1 MGGHL
6 SHLEREEN
14 LEKLDAS
21 CGPIRGNIYR
31 HDEKIVDGY
40 LGIPYAKPPIG
51 DLRFKK
57 PVPADIWTETKNCTK
72 YGPRCP
78 QSGAFPE
85 MIKFQKDDI
94 PDEANCLN
102 LNVFA
107 PRWESEEFKTTG
119 RPVMVFVHGGGFE
132 LSASRDYCDYSVSGT
147 LPLKDVV
154 VVTLN
159 YRVGILGFFSTEDY
173 LCRGNFGLW
182 DQTLALKWIQNHIR
196 SFGGDPNNVTVF
208 GQSAGGVSADMLSL
222 SPHSRDLF
230 HRVIPMSGN
239 ALGEFACRPC
249 RNQAKVCLEYIK
261 HIGYKGSDDSQQIL
275 NWLKHKPIEE
285 MDKLAGFQLPV
296 TGFFLYQPIIDGEF
310 LPKPLDELRKEAPKK
325 SVMVGVAEQEGLFFL
340 FPGDSRPAD
349 QILKEMIWASYKED
363 TGEKY
368 EEIRKKVYDFYTK
381 DIDPNDEKRLNERLV
396 DFLGDTV
403 NSGGAIATAQASAKY
418 GNDVWF
424 YVFDYVNQRGFG
436 ELEQV
441 LPFVGPTHCTDL
453 RYILGEGLYS
463 KFNPDD
469 ADWEMIDRMT
479 TMYANFAKYGNPNG
493 KNGPSYWE
501 PYTLDHPERHYRIA
515 YPRGEMREEY
525 LKGRWEFIKKNREN
539 NKNLEEV
546 AYGK

>member
-6 SHLEREEN
+6 SHLEREEHP
-14 LEKLDAS
+14 EKLDAS
-21 CGPIRGNIYR
+21 CGPIRGNVYR
-31 HDEKIVDGY
+31 HDTKIVDGY

-51 DLRFKK
+51 ELRFKK

-85 MIKFQKDDI
+85 MIKFHKDDI

-107 PRWESEEFKTTG
+107 PRWESDEFKTSG
-119 RPVMVFVHGGGFE
+119 RPVMVYVHGGGFE
-132 LSASRDYCDYSVSGT
+132 LSAPRDYCHYSVSGT

-159 YRVGILGFFSTEDY
+159 YRVGILGFFSTGDD

-208 GQSAGGVSADMLSL
+208 GQSAGGVSVDMLSL
-222 SPHSRDLF
+222 SPHPRDLF
-230 HRVIPMSGN
+230 HRVVPMSGN
-239 ALGEFACRPC
+239 ALCEFACRTC
-249 RNQAKVCLEYIK
+249 RNEAKACLEYIK
-261 HIGYKGSDDSQQIL
+261 HIGYKGSDDSQEIL

-285 MDKLAGFQLPV
+285 MDKLTGYQLPV
-296 TGFFLYQPIIDGEF
+296 TGYFIYQPNIDGDF
-310 LPKPLDELRKEAPKK
+310 LSKPLDELRKEAPKK
-325 SVMVGVAEQEGLFFL
+325 SVMVGVAEHEGLFFSL
-340 FPGDSRPAD
+340 TGDPRPAD
-349 QILKEMIWASYKED
+349 QILKEMICVSYKED
-363 TGEKY
+363 TGEKF
-368 EEIRKKVYDFYTK
+368 EENRKKVYEFYAK
-381 DIDPNDEKRLNERLV
+381 NVDPNDEAKLKEKLV
-396 DFLGDTV
+396 DFLGDTIF
-403 NSGGAIATAQASAKY
+403 NGGTIACAQASVKY
-418 GNDVWF
+418 GNEVWF
-424 YVFDYVNQRGFG
+424 YVFDYVNPRGFG

-463 KFNPDD
+463 EFKPDD
-469 ADWEMIDRMT
+469 ADWEMIETMT

-493 KNGPSYWE
+493 KNGPSHWE
-501 PYTLDHPERHYRIA
+501 PYTMDHPERHYRIA

-525 LKGRWEFIKKNREN
+525 HKGRWEFIKMIRDN

-546 AYGK
+546 VYGR